1 MHANADS
8 PSHLPMQEEDDSE
21 VAAPMFEVSLI
32 DGLSITTSDIAAA
45 AIKDPSLL

>member
-8 PSHLPMQEEDDSE
+8 PSHLPMQEEDGSE
-21 VAAPMFEVSLI
+21 VAAAMFEVSLI
-32 DGLSITTSDIAAA
+32 DGLPITASNIAAA